1 MLKTKQIFLCME
13 ENTDWLS
20 NIIWSTVNTYIQV
33 TSYWLNRLY
42 LGTFNTYVYEFTY
55 MYVTTVDEIVDETV
69 DEMTWIWKRQKG
81 I

>member
-13 ENTDWLS
+13 ENTDWLL

-42 LGTFNTYVYEFTY
+42 LCTFNTYVYEFTY
-55 MYVTTVDEIVDETV
+55 LYVTTVDEIVDETV